1 MESNLKI
8 QIKVACWFAINDVI
22 HESGARGEK
31 MWNESDPT
39 DVYLM
44 KVLDG
49 TTMKLTDRIME
60 IIELNKIEDSGQ

>member
-8 QIKVACWFAINDVI
+8 QIKVACWFAINDII
-22 HESGARGEK
+22 HESGARDEK

-60 IIELNKIEDSGQ
+60 IIELNKTKDSE